1 MTFENYEDAFSKYK
15 EIFLKGRKSIFT
27 KKEILNKDNVE
38 VLIDHFVKKLD
49 DSKIEKTKDN
59 KEVIFDRVVK
69 DQLMN
74 ASDDV
79 IDLMANII
87 WLWRLP
93 PRIEKKDMETII
105 KNFLNIVGKGNL
117 LDNENNEFKTTS
129 VNGFAS
135 PGSYY
140 YSNKSFELAYIIKFL
155 KKYLENDENNKEI
168 DILKELGNSITING
182 KEKMA
187 SIYNALLHLFDPKN
201 YMPIIS
207 NAHKEAIVAT
217 FESKYC
223 KVDADNIDDTYDI
236 DEKLKKIND
245 GLKNALKNEKN
256 LKENIFYDDRVKN
269 MWSGGIDFESKNI
282 ILYGAPGTG
291 KTYQT
296 KQTIEAKKQIKENCE
311 YKIVQFH
318 PSYSYEDFMDGV
330 KPIGIENGAMKFELR
345 NGVFKQMCIDAF
357 KELEKNKEKAK
368 KYYFVADEINRAEL
382 SRVFGELLLCL
393 EEDKRLRFDKDGNLQ
408 GMLVKTANSS
418 LWNNEKHAVYV
429 DKETGEGY
437 FGVPEN
443 LYFIGTMN
451 DIDKSIDSFDM
462 ALRRRF
468 VWKRY
473 RCDYDV
479 IADHFA
485 KLINSKSNAKPDTET
500 YIQTYIELCKDI
512 NEYITSEKG
521 LGLDDSYELGH
532 SYFLK
537 PKKLT
542 KSEISRLW
550 NEHISPLLKEYLR
563 TQYSGKDIET
573 RLNDM
578 KTKLIDT
585 YGNSNK

>member
-1 MTFENYEDAFSKYK
+1 MAFENYENAFKK
-15 EIFLKGRKSIFT
+15 FNEIFFKDRKSIFT
-27 KKEILNKDNVE
+27 GKE
-38 VLIDHFVKKLD
+38 VLTEQNLDFLKKNFVQNQD
-49 DSKIEKTKDN
+49 ATKDKN
-59 KEVIFDRVVK
+59 FDIKIKEQFEK
-69 DQLMN
+69 ANNDQK
-74 ASDDV
+74 
-79 IDLMANII
+79 DLMANII

-93 PRIEKKDMETII
+93 PKKVIDREQYFKKFFENLELHVEI
-105 KNFLNIVGKGNL
+105 KENL
-117 LDNENNEFKTTS
+117 DLLTDFE
-129 VNGFAS
+129 GFANT
-135 PGSYY
+135 GTYY
-140 YSNKSFELAYIIKFL
+140 NTNKFNELVYIIGFIENWIKPKITDAEKIDFL
-155 KKYLENDENNKEI
+155 KANS
-168 DILKELGNSITING
+168 SITVGNQT
-182 KEKMA
+182 KSVSMR
-187 SIYNALLHLFDPKN
+187 NALLHLFDPEN

-207 NAHKEAIVAT
+207 NAHKEAIVAA

-223 KVDADNIDDTYDI
+223 EKDTDDL
-236 DEKLKKIND
+236 DEKLKEIGDK
-245 GLKNALKNEKN
+245 LKDALKNEKN
-256 LKENIFYDDRVKN
+256 LNKNIFYDDRVKN
-269 MWSGGIDFESKNI
+269 IWSGGIDFESKNI

-296 KQTIEAKKQIKENCE
+296 KQTIEARKLIKENHE

-330 KPIGIENGAMKFELR
+330 KPTGIENGAMKFELK

-357 KELEKNKEKAK
+357 RDLEQNKENAK
-368 KYYFVADEINRAEL
+368 RYYFVADEINRAEL

-393 EEDKRLRFDKDGNLQ
+393 EEDKRLRLGEDGKPQ

-418 LWNNEKHAVYV
+418 LWDNKKHAVCV
-429 DKETGEGY
+429 KDNEGY

-479 IADHFA
+479 IAKHFDKTSEDRLEA
-485 KLINSKSNAKPDTET
+485 
-500 YIQTYIELCKDI
+500 YIEFCKDI

-542 KSEISRLW
+542 KSEISKLW

-563 TQYSGKDIET
+563 TQYSGKDIEI

-585 YGNSNK
+585 YGNKNK

>member
-1 MTFENYEDAFSKYK
+1 MAFENYEDAFSKYK

-27 KKEILNKDNVE
+27 KKEILNNDNVE
-38 VLIDHFVKKLD
+38 LLIDHFVEKLD

-69 DQLMN
+69 DQLMG
-74 ASDDV
+74 AIDDV

-93 PRIEKKDMETII
+93 PRIEKKDMVTII

-155 KKYLENDENNKEI
+155 KKYLENDENDKEI

-182 KEKMA
+182 KEKTA
-187 SIYNALLHLFDPKN
+187 SIYNALLHLFKPEE
-201 YMPIIS
+201 YVPIIS

-217 FESKYC
+217 FESIYC
-223 KVDADNIDDTYDI
+223 KQGTDDL
-236 DEKLKKIND
+236 DEKLKDIENR
-245 GLKNALKNEKN
+245 LKDALKNEKN

-296 KQTIEAKKQIKENCE
+296 KQTIEARKLIEENHE

-318 PSYSYEDFMDGV
+318 PSYSYEDFMDGL
-330 KPIGIENGAMKFELR
+330 KPIGIENGAMKFELK

-357 KELEKNKEKAK
+357 KNLKNSQEGKEELK

-393 EEDKRLRFDKDGNLQ
+393 EEDKRLRYEGKNLQ

-418 LWNNEKHAVYV
+418 LWDNEKHAVYIDEV
-429 DKETGEGY
+429 GEGY

-473 RCDYDV
+473 GCNYDV
-479 IADHFA
+479 IAEHFDKSSED
-485 KLINSKSNAKPDTET
+485 KLET
-500 YIQTYIELCKDI
+500 YVEFCKDI
-512 NEYITSEKG
+512 NEYITSDKG

-537 PKKLT
+537 PKNLSK
-542 KSEISRLW
+542 KEISKLW
-550 NEHISPLLKEYLR
+550 EGHISPLLKEYLR

-573 RLNDM
+573 RLKEM
-578 KTKLIDT
+578 KTKLIDK
-585 YGNSNK
+585 YGNSYK

>member
-1 MTFENYEDAFSKYK
+1 MAFENYEDAFSKYK

-27 KKEILNKDNVE
+27 KKEILNKDNVKFL
-38 VLIDHFVKKLD
+38 VDYFVEKLD

-69 DQLMN
+69 DQLMG
-74 ASDDV
+74 AITDDV

-93 PRIEKKDMETII
+93 PRIEKKDMVTII

-155 KKYLENDENNKEI
+155 KKYLENDENDKEI

-182 KEKMA
+182 KEKTA
-187 SIYNALLHLFDPKN
+187 SIYNALLHLFDPEN

-217 FESKYC
+217 FESIYC
-223 KVDADNIDDTYDI
+223 KQGTDDL
-236 DEKLKKIND
+236 DEKLKDIENR
-245 GLKNALKNEKN
+245 LKDALKNEKN

-296 KQTIEAKKQIKENCE
+296 KQTIEARKLIEENHE

-330 KPIGIENGAMKFELR
+330 KPTGIENGAMKFELK

-357 KELEKNKEKAK
+357 KNLKNSQEGKEELK

-393 EEDKRLRFDKDGNLQ
+393 EEDKRLRYEGKNLQ

-418 LWNNEKHAVYV
+418 LWDNEKHAVYIDEV
-429 DKETGEGY
+429 GEGY

-473 RCDYDV
+473 GCNYDV
-479 IADHFA
+479 IAEHFDKSSED
-485 KLINSKSNAKPDTET
+485 KLET
-500 YIQTYIELCKDI
+500 YVEFCKDI
-512 NEYITSEKG
+512 NEYITSDKG

-537 PKKLT
+537 PKNLSK
-542 KSEISRLW
+542 KEISKLW
-550 NEHISPLLKEYLR
+550 EGHISPLLKEYLR

-578 KTKLIDT
+578 KTKLIDK

>member
-1 MTFENYEDAFSKYK
+1 MAFENYEDAFSKYK

-38 VLIDHFVKKLD
+38 FLIDHFVEKLD

-69 DQLMN
+69 D
-74 ASDDV
+74 
-79 IDLMANII
+79 LMANII

-93 PRIEKKDMETII
+93 PRIEKKDMVTII

-155 KKYLENDENNKEI
+155 KKYLENDENDKEI

-182 KEKMA
+182 KEKTA
-187 SIYNALLHLFDPKN
+187 SIYNALLHLFKPEE
-201 YMPIIS
+201 YVPIIS

-217 FESKYC
+217 FESIYC
-223 KVDADNIDDTYDI
+223 KQGTDDL
-236 DEKLKKIND
+236 DEKLKDIENR
-245 GLKNALKNEKN
+245 LKDALKNEKN

-296 KQTIEAKKQIKENCE
+296 KQTIEARKLIEENHE

-330 KPIGIENGAMKFELR
+330 KPTGIENGAMKFELK

-357 KELEKNKEKAK
+357 KNLKNSQEGKEELK

-393 EEDKRLRFDKDGNLQ
+393 EEDKRLRLGEDGKPQ

-418 LWNNEKHAVYV
+418 LWDNEKHAVCV
-429 DKETGEGY
+429 KDNEGY

-473 RCDYDV
+473 SCNYDV
-479 IADHFA
+479 IAEYFDKSSED
-485 KLINSKSNAKPDTET
+485 KLET
-500 YIQTYIELCKDI
+500 YVEFCKDI
-512 NEYITSEKG
+512 NEYITSDKG

-537 PKKLT
+537 PKNLSK
-542 KSEISRLW
+542 KEISKLW
-550 NEHISPLLKEYLR
+550 EGHISPLLKEYLR

-573 RLNDM
+573 RLKEM
-578 KTKLIDT
+578 KTKLIDK

>member
-1 MTFENYEDAFSKYK
+1 MAFENYEDAFKK
-15 EIFLKGRKSIFT
+15 FNEIFFKDRKSIFT
-27 KKEILNKDNVE
+27 DKEIFNKNNVAF
-38 VLIDHFVKKLD
+38 LIRNFVEKGDASDKD
-49 DSKIEKTKDN
+49 FDEKIKEQLKD
-59 KEVIFDRVVK
+59 
-69 DQLMN
+69 
-74 ASDDV
+74 ASDDK

-93 PRIEKKDMETII
+93 PKTADRKSSVAFFL
-105 KNFLNIVGKGNL
+105 KNFNKEELMNGDPNSFLGN
-117 LDNENNEFKTTS
+117 F
-129 VNGFAS
+129 VGFATA
-135 PGSYY
+135 GTYY
-140 YSNKSFELAYIIKFL
+140 NINKAFELAYIIRFL
-155 KKYLENDENNKEI
+155 EKYLEIGGTEKEI
-168 DILKELGNSITING
+168 DILKKELGNSIKINE
-182 KEKMA
+182 KEKTA
-187 SIYNALLHLFDPKN
+187 SMYNALLHLFKPED

-223 KVDADNIDDTYDI
+223 KTDTGDDADDI
-236 DEKLKKIND
+236 DKKLKKIKDRLEND
-245 GLKNALKNEKN
+245 LKGKIE
-256 LKENIFYDDRVKN
+256 LKEKNIFYDDSVRN

-296 KQTIEAKKQIKENCE
+296 KQTIEARKLIEENHE

-330 KPIGIENGAMKFELR
+330 KPVGIENGAMKFELK

-357 KELEKNKEKAK
+357 KDLEKNKEKAK

-393 EEDKRLRFDKDGNLQ
+393 EEDKRLRLGEDGKPQ

-418 LWNNEKHAVYV
+418 LWDNEKHAVYV

-468 VWKRY
+468 VWKKY
-473 RCDYDV
+473 SCNYDV
-479 IADHFA
+479 IVDRYSDED
-485 KLINSKSNAKPDTET
+485 NVET
-500 YIQTYIELCKDI
+500 YIKLCKDI

-542 KSEISRLW
+542 KSEINKLW

-578 KTKLIDT
+578 KTKLIDK

>member
-1 MTFENYEDAFSKYK
+1 MAFENYEDAFSKYK

-38 VLIDHFVKKLD
+38 FLIDHFVEKLD

-69 DQLMN
+69 DQLMG

-93 PRIEKKDMETII
+93 PRIEKKDMVTII

-155 KKYLENDENNKEI
+155 KKYLKNDENDKEI

-182 KEKMA
+182 KEKTA
-187 SIYNALLHLFDPKN
+187 SIYNALLHLFKPEE
-201 YMPIIS
+201 YVPIIS

-217 FESKYC
+217 FESIYC
-223 KVDADNIDDTYDI
+223 KHGTDDL
-236 DEKLKKIND
+236 DEKLKDIENR
-245 GLKNALKNEKN
+245 LKDTLKNEKN

-296 KQTIEAKKQIKENCE
+296 KQTIEARKLIEENHE

-330 KPIGIENGAMKFELR
+330 KPTGVENGAMKFELR

-357 KELEKNKEKAK
+357 KDLEKNKEKAK

-393 EEDKRLRFDKDGNLQ
+393 EEDKRLRYEGKNLQ

-418 LWNNEKHAVYV
+418 LWDNEKHAVYIDEV
-429 DKETGEGY
+429 GEGY

-473 RCDYDV
+473 SCNYDV
-479 IADHFA
+479 IAEHFDKSSED
-485 KLINSKSNAKPDTET
+485 KLET
-500 YIQTYIELCKDI
+500 YVEFCKDI
-512 NEYITSEKG
+512 NEYITSDKG

-537 PKKLT
+537 PKNLSK
-542 KSEISRLW
+542 KEISKLW
-550 NEHISPLLKEYLR
+550 EGHISPLLKEYLR

-573 RLNDM
+573 RLKEM
-578 KTKLIDT
+578 KTKLIDK
-585 YGNSNK
+585 YGNSYK

>member
-1 MTFENYEDAFSKYK
+1 MAFENYENAFKK
-15 EIFLKGRKSIFT
+15 FNEIFFKDRKSIFT
-27 KKEILNKDNVE
+27 GKE
-38 VLIDHFVKKLD
+38 VLTEQNLDFLKKNFVQNPD
-49 DSKIEKTKDN
+49 ATKDKN
-59 KEVIFDRVVK
+59 FDIKIKEQFEK
-69 DQLMN
+69 ANNDQK
-74 ASDDV
+74 
-79 IDLMANII
+79 DLMANII

-93 PRIEKKDMETII
+93 PKKVIDREQYFKKFFENLELHVEI
-105 KNFLNIVGKGNL
+105 KENL
-117 LDNENNEFKTTS
+117 DLLTDFE
-129 VNGFAS
+129 GFANT
-135 PGSYY
+135 GTYY
-140 YSNKSFELAYIIKFL
+140 NTNKFNELVYIIGFIENWIKPKITDTEKIDFL
-155 KKYLENDENNKEI
+155 KANS
-168 DILKELGNSITING
+168 SITVGNQT
-182 KEKMA
+182 KSVSMR
-187 SIYNALLHLFDPKN
+187 NALLHLFDPEN

-207 NAHKEAIVAT
+207 NAHKEAIVAA

-223 KVDADNIDDTYDI
+223 EKDTDDL
-236 DEKLKKIND
+236 DEKLKEIGDK
-245 GLKNALKNEKN
+245 LKDALKNEKN
-256 LKENIFYDDRVKN
+256 LNKNIFYDDRVKN
-269 MWSGGIDFESKNI
+269 IWSGGIDFESKNI

-296 KQTIEAKKQIKENCE
+296 KQTIEARKLIEENHE

-318 PSYSYEDFMDGV
+318 PSYSYEDFIDGI
-330 KPIGIENGAMKFELR
+330 KPTGIENGAMKFELR

-357 KELEKNKEKAK
+357 KGLEKNKEKAK

-393 EEDKRLRFDKDGNLQ
+393 EEDKRLRFDKDDKLQ

-418 LWNNEKHAVYV
+418 LWDNEKHAVYV
-429 DKETGEGY
+429 DEAGEGY

-479 IADHFA
+479 IAEHYSGED
-485 KLINSKSNAKPDTET
+485 KVET
-500 YIQTYIELCKDI
+500 YIKLCKDI
-512 NEYITSEKG
+512 NDNITSDEG

-542 KSEISRLW
+542 KSEINKLW

-563 TQYSGKDIET
+563 THYNGKEIQAHIEKIKK
-573 RLNDM
+573 D
-578 KTKLIDT
+578 LIDK
-585 YGNSNK
+585 YDNKNK

>member
-1 MTFENYEDAFSKYK
+1 MAFENYEDAFSKYK

-38 VLIDHFVKKLD
+38 LLIDHFVEKLD

-69 DQLMN
+69 DQLMG
-74 ASDDV
+74 AITDDV

-93 PRIEKKDMETII
+93 PRIEKKDMVTII

-155 KKYLENDENNKEI
+155 KKYLENDENDKEI

-182 KEKMA
+182 KEKTA
-187 SIYNALLHLFDPKN
+187 SIYNALLHLFKPEE
-201 YMPIIS
+201 YVPIIS

-217 FESKYC
+217 FESIYC
-223 KVDADNIDDTYDI
+223 KQGTDDL
-236 DEKLKKIND
+236 DEKLKEIEN
-245 GLKNALKNEKN
+245 GLKDALKNEKN
-256 LKENIFYDDRVKN
+256 LNENIFYDDRVKN

-296 KQTIEAKKQIKENCE
+296 KQTIEARKLIEENHE

-330 KPIGIENGAMKFELR
+330 KPTGIENGAMKFELK

-357 KELEKNKEKAK
+357 KNLKNSQEGKEELK

-393 EEDKRLRFDKDGNLQ
+393 EEDKRLRYEGKNLQ

-418 LWNNEKHAVYV
+418 LWDNEKHAVYIDEV
-429 DKETGEGY
+429 GEGY

-473 RCDYDV
+473 GCNYDV
-479 IADHFA
+479 IAEHFDKSSED
-485 KLINSKSNAKPDTET
+485 KLET
-500 YIQTYIELCKDI
+500 YVEFCKDI
-512 NEYITSEKG
+512 NEYITSDKG

-537 PKKLT
+537 PKNLSK
-542 KSEISRLW
+542 KEISKLW
-550 NEHISPLLKEYLR
+550 EGHISPLLKEYLR

-578 KTKLIDT
+578 KTKLIDK

>member
-1 MTFENYEDAFSKYK
+1 MAFENYKDAFLEYK
-15 EIFLKGRKSIFT
+15 KMFLEGRKSIFT
-27 KKEILNKDNVE
+27 GKEILTEPNLDFLKKNFVQNPDETENKNFD
-38 VLIDHFVKKLD
+38 VKIKEQFEKAND
-49 DSKIEKTKDN
+49 DQK
-59 KEVIFDRVVK
+59 
-69 DQLMN
+69 
-74 ASDDV
+74 
-79 IDLMANII
+79 DLMANII

-93 PRIEKKDMETII
+93 PKKVIGRNQYFEKFFENLESDI
-105 KNFLNIVGKGNL
+105 KIKENL
-117 LDNENNEFKTTS
+117 DLLTDFE
-129 VNGFAS
+129 GFANT
-135 PGSYY
+135 GTYY
-140 YSNKSFELAYIIKFL
+140 NTNKFNELVYIIRFLENWIDPKATEANKMDFL
-155 KKYLENDENNKEI
+155 KANS
-168 DILKELGNSITING
+168 SITVSNQT
-182 KEKMA
+182 KSVSMR
-187 SIYNALLHLFDPKN
+187 NALLYLFKPEE
-201 YMPIIS
+201 YVPIIS
-207 NAHKEAIVAT
+207 NAHKEAIVAA

-223 KVDADNIDDTYDI
+223 EIVTDDI
-236 DEKLKKIND
+236 DTKLID
-245 GLKNALKNEKN
+245 IEKN
-256 LKENIFYDDRVKN
+256 LKKDLENNGKLNKNTSNIFYDDIVKN
-269 MWSGGIDFESKNI
+269 MWSGGIDFGSKNI

-296 KQTIEAKKQIKENCE
+296 KQTIEARKLIEENHE

-357 KELEKNKEKAK
+357 KNLQDSKDDKEKLK

-393 EEDKRLRFDKDGNLQ
+393 EEDKRLRYDGKKLQ

-418 LWNNEKHAVYV
+418 LWDNEKYAVYI
-429 DKETGEGY
+429 DEAGESY

-479 IADHFA
+479 IADHYSRED
-485 KLINSKSNAKPDTET
+485 KVET
-500 YIQTYIELCKDI
+500 YIKFCEDI
-512 NEYITSEKG
+512 NKYITSDKG

-542 KSEISRLW
+542 KSEINKLW

-578 KTKLIDT
+578 KTKLIDK
-585 YGNSNK
+585 YGNSSK

>member
-1 MTFENYEDAFSKYK
+1 MAFENYKEAFLEYKKMFLED
-15 EIFLKGRKSIFT
+15 GKSIFT

-93 PRIEKKDMETII
+93 PRIEKKDMVTII

-117 LDNENNEFKTTS
+117 LDNENNEFKTTP

-155 KKYLENDENNKEI
+155 KKYLENDENDKEI

-182 KEKMA
+182 KEKTA
-187 SIYNALLHLFDPKN
+187 SIYNALLHLFKPEE
-201 YMPIIS
+201 YVPIIS
-207 NAHKEAIVAT
+207 NAHKEGIVAT
-217 FESKYC
+217 FESIYC
-223 KVDADNIDDTYDI
+223 KQGTDDL
-236 DEKLKKIND
+236 DEKLKDIENR
-245 GLKNALKNEKN
+245 LKDALKNEKN

-296 KQTIEAKKQIKENCE
+296 KQTIEARKLIEENHE

-318 PSYSYEDFMDGV
+318 PSYSYEDFMDGL
-330 KPIGIENGAMKFELR
+330 KPIGIENGAMKFELK

-357 KELEKNKEKAK
+357 KNLKNSQEGKEELK

-393 EEDKRLRFDKDGNLQ
+393 EEDKRLRYEGKNLQ

-418 LWNNEKHAVYV
+418 LWDNEKHAVYIDEV
-429 DKETGEGY
+429 GEGY

-473 RCDYDV
+473 GCNYDV
-479 IADHFA
+479 IAEHFDKSSED
-485 KLINSKSNAKPDTET
+485 KLET
-500 YIQTYIELCKDI
+500 YVEFCKDI
-512 NEYITSEKG
+512 NEYITSDKG

-537 PKKLT
+537 PKNLSK
-542 KSEISRLW
+542 KEISKLW
-550 NEHISPLLKEYLR
+550 EGHISPLLKEYLR

-573 RLNDM
+573 RLKEM
-578 KTKLIDT
+578 KTKLIDK
-585 YGNSNK
+585 YGNSYK

>member
-1 MTFENYEDAFSKYK
+1 MATYK
-15 EIFLKGRKSIFT
+15 EAFKEFNRIFFIGKKSIFT
-27 KKEILNKDNVE
+27 GKEIFNKNNVE
-38 VLIDHFVKKLD
+38 FLIEKFVKKLD
-49 DSKIEKTKDN
+49 DSKIEKTKDD

-69 DQLMN
+69 DQLSSD
-74 ASDDV
+74 SDDV

-93 PRIEKKDMETII
+93 PINKDKETIV
-105 KNFLNIVGKGNL
+105 KNFLKIVEKGNL
-117 LDNENNEFKTTS
+117 IDSGSGEFKT
-129 VNGFAS
+129 NQILKDFEGFAS
-135 PGSYY
+135 TGSYY
-140 YSNKSFELAYIIKFL
+140 NSNKSFELAYIIKFL
-155 KKYLENDENNKEI
+155 KKYLENDENDKEI

-182 KEKMA
+182 KEKTA
-187 SIYNALLHLFDPKN
+187 SIYNALLYIFKPEK
-201 YMPIIS
+201 YVPIIS
-207 NAHKEAIVAT
+207 NTHKEDIINA
-217 FESKYC
+217 FGSKYC
-223 KVDADNIDDTYDI
+223 KIDTDDIDDTYDI
-236 DEKLKKIND
+236 DEKLKDIED
-245 GLKNALKNEKN
+245 GLKDALKNEKN

-296 KQTIEAKKQIKENCE
+296 KQTIEARKLIEENHE

-330 KPIGIENGAMKFELR
+330 KPTGIENGAMKFELK

-357 KELEKNKEKAK
+357 KNLKNSQEGKEELK

-393 EEDKRLRFDKDGNLQ
+393 EEDKRLRYEGKNLQ

-418 LWNNEKHAVYV
+418 LWDNEKHAVYI
-429 DKETGEGY
+429 DEKTKEGY

-473 RCDYDV
+473 SCNYDV
-479 IADHFA
+479 IAEHFDKSSED
-485 KLINSKSNAKPDTET
+485 KLET
-500 YIQTYIELCKDI
+500 YVEFCKDI
-512 NEYITSEKG
+512 NEYITSDKG

-537 PKKLT
+537 PKNLSK
-542 KSEISRLW
+542 KEISKLW
-550 NEHISPLLKEYLR
+550 EGHISPLLKEYLR

-573 RLNDM
+573 RLKEM
-578 KTKLIDT
+578 KTKLIDK
-585 YGNSNK
+585 YGNSYK

>member
-1 MTFENYEDAFSKYK
+1 MAFENYENAFKK
-15 EIFLKGRKSIFT
+15 FNEIFFKDRKSIFT
-27 KKEILNKDNVE
+27 GKE
-38 VLIDHFVKKLD
+38 VLTEQNLDFLKKNFVQNPD
-49 DSKIEKTKDN
+49 ATKDKN
-59 KEVIFDRVVK
+59 FDIKIKEQFEK
-69 DQLMN
+69 ANNDQK
-74 ASDDV
+74 
-79 IDLMANII
+79 DLMANII

-93 PRIEKKDMETII
+93 PKKVIDREQYFKKFFENLELHVEI
-105 KNFLNIVGKGNL
+105 KENL
-117 LDNENNEFKTTS
+117 DLLTDFE
-129 VNGFAS
+129 GFANT
-135 PGSYY
+135 GTYY
-140 YSNKSFELAYIIKFL
+140 NTNKFNELVYIIGFIENWIKPKITDAEKIDFL
-155 KKYLENDENNKEI
+155 KANS
-168 DILKELGNSITING
+168 SITVGNQT
-182 KEKMA
+182 KSVSMR
-187 SIYNALLHLFDPKN
+187 NALLHLFDPEN

-207 NAHKEAIVAT
+207 NTHKEAIVAA

-223 KVDADNIDDTYDI
+223 EKDTDDL
-236 DEKLKKIND
+236 DEKLKEIGDK
-245 GLKNALKNEKN
+245 LKDALKNEKN
-256 LKENIFYDDRVKN
+256 LNENIFYDDRVKN
-269 MWSGGIDFESKNI
+269 IWSGGIDFESKNI

-296 KQTIEAKKQIKENCE
+296 KQTIEARKLIEKNHE
-311 YKIVQFH
+311 YKIIQFH

-330 KPIGIENGAMKFELR
+330 KPTGIENGVMKFELK

-357 KELEKNKEKAK
+357 KDLEKNKEKAK
-368 KYYFVADEINRAEL
+368 RYYFVADEINRAEL

-393 EEDKRLRFDKDGNLQ
+393 EEDKRLSFDKKGNLQ

-418 LWNNEKHAVYV
+418 LWDNEKHAVYV
-429 DKETGEGY
+429 DEAGEGY

-473 RCDYDV
+473 SCNYDV
-479 IADHFA
+479 IVDSYSDED
-485 KLINSKSNAKPDTET
+485 NVET
-500 YIQTYIELCKDI
+500 YIKLCKDI

-542 KSEISRLW
+542 KSEISKLW
-550 NEHISPLLKEYLR
+550 EGHISPLLKEYLR

-573 RLNDM
+573 RLEEM
-578 KTKLIDT
+578 KTKLIDK

>member
-1 MTFENYEDAFSKYK
+1 MAFENYEDAFSKYK

-38 VLIDHFVKKLD
+38 LLIDHFVEKLD

-69 DQLMN
+69 DQLMG
-74 ASDDV
+74 AITDDV

-93 PRIEKKDMETII
+93 PRIEKKDMVTII

-155 KKYLENDENNKEI
+155 KKYLENDENDKEI

-182 KEKMA
+182 KEKTA
-187 SIYNALLHLFDPKN
+187 SIYNALLHLFKPEE
-201 YMPIIS
+201 YVPIIS

-217 FESKYC
+217 FESIYC
-223 KVDADNIDDTYDI
+223 KQGTDDL
-236 DEKLKKIND
+236 DEKLKDIENR
-245 GLKNALKNEKN
+245 LKDALKNEKN

-296 KQTIEAKKQIKENCE
+296 KQTIEARKLIEENHE

-330 KPIGIENGAMKFELR
+330 KPTGIENGAMKFELK

-357 KELEKNKEKAK
+357 KNLKNSQEGKEELK

-393 EEDKRLRFDKDGNLQ
+393 EEDKRLRYEGKNLQ

-418 LWNNEKHAVYV
+418 LWDNEKHAVYIDEV
-429 DKETGEGY
+429 GEGY

-473 RCDYDV
+473 GCNYDV
-479 IADHFA
+479 IAEHFDKSSED
-485 KLINSKSNAKPDTET
+485 KLET
-500 YIQTYIELCKDI
+500 YVEFCKDI
-512 NEYITSEKG
+512 NEYITSDKRIRAG
-521 LGLDDSYELGH
+521 
-532 SYFLK
+532 
-537 PKKLT
+537 
-542 KSEISRLW
+542 
-550 NEHISPLLKEYLR
+550 
-563 TQYSGKDIET
+563 
-573 RLNDM
+573 
-578 KTKLIDT
+578 
-585 YGNSNK
+585 

>member
-1 MTFENYEDAFSKYK
+1 MAFENYKEAFLEYKKMFLED
-15 EIFLKGRKSIFT
+15 GKSIFT

-93 PRIEKKDMETII
+93 PRIEKKDMVTII

-117 LDNENNEFKTTS
+117 LDNENNEFKTTP

-155 KKYLENDENNKEI
+155 KKYLENDENDKEI

-182 KEKMA
+182 KEKTA

-245 GLKNALKNEKN
+245 ELKNALKNEKN

-296 KQTIEAKKQIKENCE
+296 KQTIEARKLIEENHE

-357 KELEKNKEKAK
+357 KNLKNSQEGKEKLK

-473 RCDYDV
+473 SCNYDV
-479 IADHFA
+479 IAEHFDKSSED
-485 KLINSKSNAKPDTET
+485 KLET
-500 YIQTYIELCKDI
+500 YVEFCKDI
-512 NEYITSEKG
+512 NEYITSDKG

-537 PKKLT
+537 PKNLSK
-542 KSEISRLW
+542 KEISKLW
-550 NEHISPLLKEYLR
+550 EGHISPLLKEYLR

-573 RLNDM
+573 RLKEM
-578 KTKLIDT
+578 KTKLIDK
-585 YGNSNK
+585 YGNSYK

>member
-1 MTFENYEDAFSKYK
+1 MAFENYEDAFSKYK

-38 VLIDHFVKKLD
+38 LLIDHFVEKLD

-69 DQLMN
+69 DQLMG
-74 ASDDV
+74 AIDDV

-93 PRIEKKDMETII
+93 PRIEKKDMVTII

-155 KKYLENDENNKEI
+155 KKYLENDENDKEI

-182 KEKMA
+182 KEKTA
-187 SIYNALLHLFDPKN
+187 SIYNALLHLFKPEE
-201 YMPIIS
+201 YVPIIS

-217 FESKYC
+217 FESIYC
-223 KVDADNIDDTYDI
+223 KQGTDDL
-236 DEKLKKIND
+236 DEKLKDIENR
-245 GLKNALKNEKN
+245 LKDALKNEKN

-296 KQTIEAKKQIKENCE
+296 KQTIEARKLIEENHE

-318 PSYSYEDFMDGV
+318 PSYSYEDFMDGL
-330 KPIGIENGAMKFELR
+330 KPIGIENGAMKFELK

-357 KELEKNKEKAK
+357 KNLKNSQEGKEELK

-393 EEDKRLRFDKDGNLQ
+393 EEDKRLRYEGKNLQ

-418 LWNNEKHAVYV
+418 LWDNEKHAVYIDEV
-429 DKETGEGY
+429 GEGY

-473 RCDYDV
+473 GCNYDV
-479 IADHFA
+479 IAEHFDKSSED
-485 KLINSKSNAKPDTET
+485 KLET
-500 YIQTYIELCKDI
+500 YVEFCKDI
-512 NEYITSEKG
+512 NEYITSDKG

-537 PKKLT
+537 PKNLSK
-542 KSEISRLW
+542 KEISKLW
-550 NEHISPLLKEYLR
+550 EGHISPLLKEYLR

-573 RLNDM
+573 RLSDM
-578 KTKLIDT
+578 KTKLIDK

>member
-1 MTFENYEDAFSKYK
+1 MAFENYEDAFSKYK

-38 VLIDHFVKKLD
+38 LLIDHFVEKLD

-69 DQLMN
+69 DQLMG
-74 ASDDV
+74 AIDDV

-93 PRIEKKDMETII
+93 PRIEKKDMVTII

-155 KKYLENDENNKEI
+155 KKYLENDENDKEI

-182 KEKMA
+182 KEKTA
-187 SIYNALLHLFDPKN
+187 SIYNALLHLFKPEE
-201 YMPIIS
+201 YVPIIS

-217 FESKYC
+217 FESIYC
-223 KVDADNIDDTYDI
+223 KQGTDDL
-236 DEKLKKIND
+236 DEKLKDIENR
-245 GLKNALKNEKN
+245 LKDALKNEKN

-296 KQTIEAKKQIKENCE
+296 KQTIEARKLIEENHE

-330 KPIGIENGAMKFELR
+330 KPTGIENGAMKFELK

-357 KELEKNKEKAK
+357 KNLKNSQEGKEELK

-393 EEDKRLRFDKDGNLQ
+393 EEDKRLRYEGKNLQ

-418 LWNNEKHAVYV
+418 LWDNEKHAVYIDEV
-429 DKETGEGY
+429 GEGY

-473 RCDYDV
+473 GCNYDV
-479 IADHFA
+479 IAEHFDKSSED
-485 KLINSKSNAKPDTET
+485 KLET
-500 YIQTYIELCKDI
+500 YVEFCKDI
-512 NEYITSEKG
+512 NEYITSDKG

-537 PKKLT
+537 PKNLSK
-542 KSEISRLW
+542 KEISKLW
-550 NEHISPLLKEYLR
+550 EGHISPLLKEYLR

-578 KTKLIDT
+578 KTKLIDK

>member
-1 MTFENYEDAFSKYK
+1 MATYK
-15 EIFLKGRKSIFT
+15 EVFDKFNDTFLKNKKSIFT
-27 KKEILNKDNVE
+27 DREILNKDNVE
-38 VLIDHFVKKLD
+38 FLIKNFVEKG
-49 DSKIEKTKDN
+49 DSSDKDFDEKI
-59 KEVIFDRVVK
+59 KE
-69 DQLMN
+69 QLKG

-93 PRIEKKDMETII
+93 PKTADRKGSVVFFL
-105 KNFLNIVGKGNL
+105 KNFNKEELLHGNPNL
-117 LDNENNEFKTTS
+117 FLGNFD
-129 VNGFAS
+129 GFATA
-135 PGSYY
+135 GTYY
-140 YSNKSFELAYIIKFL
+140 NINKAFELAYIIIFL
-155 KKYLENDENNKEI
+155 KKYLEVNVDNSDTKTIIE
-168 DILKELGNSITING
+168 ILKYLGNNIEMT
-182 KEKMA
+182 KTKKTA
-187 SIYNALLHLFDPKN
+187 SMYNALLHLFDPEN

-207 NAHKEAIVAT
+207 NAHKEAIVAA

-223 KVDADNIDDTYDI
+223 ETDTDDI

-245 GLKNALKNEKN
+245 ELKNALKNEKN

-296 KQTIEAKKQIKENCE
+296 KQTIEARKLIEENHE

-330 KPIGIENGAMKFELR
+330 KPTGIENGAMKFELK

-357 KELEKNKEKAK
+357 KDLEKNKEKAK

-393 EEDKRLRFDKDGNLQ
+393 EEDKRLRFDNDDKLQ

-418 LWNNEKHAVYV
+418 LWDNEKHAVYV

-479 IADHFA
+479 IAEHYSGED
-485 KLINSKSNAKPDTET
+485 KVET
-500 YIQTYIELCKDI
+500 YIKLCKDI
-512 NEYITSEKG
+512 NDNITSDEG

-542 KSEISRLW
+542 KSEINKLW

-563 TQYSGKDIET
+563 TQYNGKEIQVHIEKIKK
-573 RLNDM
+573 D
-578 KTKLIDT
+578 LIDK
-585 YGNSNK
+585 YDNKNK

>member
-1 MTFENYEDAFSKYK
+1 MAFENYEDAFKK
-15 EIFLKGRKSIFT
+15 FNEIFFKDRKSIFT
-27 KKEILNKDNVE
+27 DKEIFNKTNVE
-38 VLIDHFVKKLD
+38 FLIKNFVEKGDASDKD
-49 DSKIEKTKDN
+49 FDEKI
-59 KEVIFDRVVK
+59 KE
-69 DQLMN
+69 QLKG

-93 PRIEKKDMETII
+93 PKTADRKSSVAFFL
-105 KNFLNIVGKGNL
+105 KNFNKEELMHGDPNSFLGN
-117 LDNENNEFKTTS
+117 F
-129 VNGFAS
+129 VGFATA
-135 PGSYY
+135 GTYY
-140 YSNKSFELAYIIKFL
+140 NINKAFELAYIIRFL
-155 KKYLENDENNKEI
+155 EKYLEIDRTEKEI
-168 DILKELGNSITING
+168 DILKKELGNSITING
-182 KEKMA
+182 KEKTA
-187 SIYNALLHLFDPKN
+187 SIYNALLHLFDPEN

-207 NAHKEAIVAT
+207 NAHKEAIVAA

-223 KVDADNIDDTYDI
+223 KKDTDDF
-236 DEKLKKIND
+236 DEKLKEIGDK
-245 GLKNALKNEKN
+245 LKDTLKNEEKLN
-256 LKENIFYDDRVKN
+256 ENIFYDDRVKN
-269 MWSGGIDFESKNI
+269 IWSGGIDFESKNI

-296 KQTIEAKKQIKENCE
+296 KQTIEARKLIEENHE

-330 KPIGIENGAMKFELR
+330 KPTGIENGVMKFELK

-357 KELEKNKEKAK
+357 KNLQDSKDGKEKLK

-393 EEDKRLRFDKDGNLQ
+393 EEDKRLKFDENKKLQ

-418 LWNNEKHAVYV
+418 LWDNEKHAVYI
-429 DKETGEGY
+429 DEKTKEGY

-468 VWKRY
+468 IWKRY
-473 RCDYDV
+473 SCNYDV
-479 IADHFA
+479 IVDSYSDED
-485 KLINSKSNAKPDTET
+485 NVET
-500 YIQTYIELCKDI
+500 YIKLCKDI

-542 KSEISRLW
+542 KSEISKLW

-563 TQYSGKDIET
+563 TQYSGKDIEI
-573 RLNDM
+573 RLNGM

-585 YGNSNK
+585 YGNKNK

>member
-1 MTFENYEDAFSKYK
+1 MAFENYEDAFSKYK

-38 VLIDHFVKKLD
+38 LLIDHFVEKLD

-69 DQLMN
+69 DQLMG
-74 ASDDV
+74 AIDDV

-93 PRIEKKDMETII
+93 PRIEKKDMVTII

-155 KKYLENDENNKEI
+155 KKYLENDENDKEI

-182 KEKMA
+182 KEKTA
-187 SIYNALLHLFDPKN
+187 SIYNALLHLFKPEE
-201 YMPIIS
+201 YVPIIS

-217 FESKYC
+217 FESIYC
-223 KVDADNIDDTYDI
+223 KQGTDDL
-236 DEKLKKIND
+236 DEKLKDIENR
-245 GLKNALKNEKN
+245 LKDALKNEKN

-296 KQTIEAKKQIKENCE
+296 KQTIEARKLIEENHE

-318 PSYSYEDFMDGV
+318 PSYSYEDFMDGL
-330 KPIGIENGAMKFELR
+330 KPIGIENGAMKFELK

-357 KELEKNKEKAK
+357 KNLKNSQEGKEELK

-393 EEDKRLRFDKDGNLQ
+393 EEDKRLRYEGKNLQ

-418 LWNNEKHAVYV
+418 LWDNEKHAVYIDEV
-429 DKETGEGY
+429 GEGY

-473 RCDYDV
+473 GCNYDV
-479 IADHFA
+479 IAEHFDKSSED
-485 KLINSKSNAKPDTET
+485 KLET
-500 YIQTYIELCKDI
+500 YVEFCKDI
-512 NEYITSEKG
+512 NEYITSDKG

-537 PKKLT
+537 PKNLSK
-542 KSEISRLW
+542 KEISKLW
-550 NEHISPLLKEYLR
+550 EGHISPLLKEYLR

-573 RLNDM
+573 RLKEM
-578 KTKLIDT
+578 KTKLIDK
-585 YGNSNK
+585 YGNSYK

>member
-1 MTFENYEDAFSKYK
+1 MAFENYEDAFSKYK

-38 VLIDHFVKKLD
+38 FLIDHFVEKLD

-69 DQLMN
+69 DQLMG
-74 ASDDV
+74 AIDDV

-93 PRIEKKDMETII
+93 PRIEKKDMVTII

-117 LDNENNEFKTTS
+117 LDNENNEFKNTS
-129 VNGFAS
+129 VDGFAS

-155 KKYLENDENNKEI
+155 KKYLEKDENDKEI

-182 KEKMA
+182 KEKTA
-187 SIYNALLHLFDPKN
+187 SIYNALLYLFKPEE
-201 YMPIIS
+201 YVPIIS
-207 NAHKEAIVAT
+207 NTHKEDIINA

-223 KVDADNIDDTYDI
+223 EIVTDDI
-236 DEKLKKIND
+236 DKKLKEIEC
-245 GLKNALKNEKN
+245 GLKNALKNEEK

-291 KTYQT
+291 KTFQT
-296 KQTIEAKKQIKENCE
+296 KQTIEARKIIEENHE

-345 NGVFKQMCIDAF
+345 NGVFKQMCIYAF
-357 KELEKNKEKAK
+357 KNLKNSQEGKEELK

-393 EEDKRLRFDKDGNLQ
+393 EEDKRLRYEGKNLQ

-418 LWNNEKHAVYV
+418 LWDNEKHAVYIDEV
-429 DKETGEGY
+429 GEGY

-473 RCDYDV
+473 SCNYDV
-479 IADHFA
+479 IAEHFDKSSED
-485 KLINSKSNAKPDTET
+485 KLET
-500 YIQTYIELCKDI
+500 YVEFCKDI
-512 NEYITSEKG
+512 NEYITSDKG

-537 PKKLT
+537 PKNLSK
-542 KSEISRLW
+542 KEISKLW
-550 NEHISPLLKEYLR
+550 EGHISPLLKEYLR

-573 RLNDM
+573 RLKEM
-578 KTKLIDT
+578 KTKLIDK
-585 YGNSNK
+585 YGNSYK

>member
-1 MTFENYEDAFSKYK
+1 MAFENYEDAFSKYK

-38 VLIDHFVKKLD
+38 FLIDHFVEKLD

-69 DQLMN
+69 DQLMG
-74 ASDDV
+74 AIDDV
-79 IDLMANII
+79 IDLTANII

-93 PRIEKKDMETII
+93 PRIEKKDMVTII

-117 LDNENNEFKTTS
+117 LDNENNEFKNTS
-129 VNGFAS
+129 VDGFAS

-155 KKYLENDENNKEI
+155 KKYLEKDENDKEI

-182 KEKMA
+182 KEKTA
-187 SIYNALLHLFDPKN
+187 SIYNALLYLFKPEE
-201 YMPIIS
+201 YVPIIS
-207 NAHKEAIVAT
+207 NTHKEDIINA

-223 KVDADNIDDTYDI
+223 EIVTDDI
-236 DEKLKKIND
+236 DKKLKEIEC
-245 GLKNALKNEKN
+245 GLKNALKNEEK

-282 ILYGAPGTG
+282 ILYGALGTG
-291 KTYQT
+291 KTFQT
-296 KQTIEAKKQIKENCE
+296 KQTIEARKIIEENHE

-357 KELEKNKEKAK
+357 KNLKNSQEGKEELK

-393 EEDKRLRFDKDGNLQ
+393 EEDKRLRYEGKNLQ

-418 LWNNEKHAVYV
+418 LWDNEKHAVYI
-429 DKETGEGY
+429 DEKTKEGY

-473 RCDYDV
+473 SCNYDV
-479 IADHFA
+479 IAEHFDKSSED
-485 KLINSKSNAKPDTET
+485 KLET
-500 YIQTYIELCKDI
+500 YVEFCKDI
-512 NEYITSEKG
+512 NEYITSDKG

-537 PKKLT
+537 PKNLSK
-542 KSEISRLW
+542 KEISKLW
-550 NEHISPLLKEYLR
+550 EGHISPLLKEYLR

-573 RLNDM
+573 RLKEM
-578 KTKLIDT
+578 KTKLIDK
-585 YGNSNK
+585 YGNSYK

>member
-1 MTFENYEDAFSKYK
+1 MAFENYKEAFLEYKKMFLED
-15 EIFLKGRKSIFT
+15 GKSIFT
-27 KKEILNKDNVE
+27 KKEILNKENVE
-38 VLIDHFVKKLD
+38 FLIDHFVEKLD
-49 DSKIEKTKDN
+49 ESKIEKTKDN
-59 KEVIFDRVVK
+59 KEVIVDRVVK
-69 DQLMN
+69 DQLMG

-93 PRIEKKDMETII
+93 PRIEKKDMVTII

-155 KKYLENDENNKEI
+155 KKYLENDENDKEI

-182 KEKMA
+182 KEKTA

-245 GLKNALKNEKN
+245 ELKNALKNEKN

-296 KQTIEAKKQIKENCE
+296 KQTIEARKLIEENHE

-330 KPIGIENGAMKFELR
+330 KPTGIENGAMKFELR

-357 KELEKNKEKAK
+357 KDLEKNKEKAK

-393 EEDKRLRFDKDGNLQ
+393 EEDKRLRFDNDGNLQ

-418 LWNNEKHAVYV
+418 LWDNEKHAVYV
-429 DKETGEGY
+429 DEAGEGY

-473 RCDYDV
+473 SCNYDV
-479 IADHFA
+479 IAEHFDKSSED
-485 KLINSKSNAKPDTET
+485 KLET
-500 YIQTYIELCKDI
+500 YVEFCKDI
-512 NEYITSEKG
+512 NEYITSDKG

-537 PKKLT
+537 PKNLSK
-542 KSEISRLW
+542 KEISKLW
-550 NEHISPLLKEYLR
+550 EGHISPLLKEYLR

-578 KTKLIDT
+578 KTKLIDK

>member
-1 MTFENYEDAFSKYK
+1 MATYIDMFNDFNKT
-15 EIFLKGRKSIFT
+15 FLKNKKSIFT
-27 KKEILNKDNVE
+27 DKEILNKGNVE
-38 VLIDHFVKKLD
+38 FLINHFVEKGDTSDKDFDEKIKEQLKDAND
-49 DSKIEKTKDN
+49 D
-59 KEVIFDRVVK
+59 
-69 DQLMN
+69 
-74 ASDDV
+74 DDV

-93 PRIEKKDMETII
+93 PKTADRKGSIVFFL
-105 KNFLNIVGKGNL
+105 KNFNKEELIHGDPNSFLGN
-117 LDNENNEFKTTS
+117 F
-129 VNGFAS
+129 VGFATA
-135 PGSYY
+135 GTYY
-140 YSNKSFELAYIIKFL
+140 NINKAFELAYIIRFL
-155 KKYLENDENNKEI
+155 KKYLENDENGKEI
-168 DILKELGNSITING
+168 DILKELGNSIAI
-182 KEKMA
+182 KENKKTA
-187 SIYNALLHLFDPKN
+187 SMYNALLHLFDPKN

-223 KVDADNIDDTYDI
+223 KVDSDNIDDTYDI
-236 DEKLKKIND
+236 DEKLKDIEK

-269 MWSGGIDFESKNI
+269 IWSGGIDFESKNI

-296 KQTIEAKKQIKENCE
+296 KQTIEARKLIEENHE

-357 KELEKNKEKAK
+357 KNLKNSQEGKEELK

-393 EEDKRLRFDKDGNLQ
+393 EEDKRLRYEGKNLQ

-418 LWNNEKHAVYV
+418 LWDNEKHAVYIDEV
-429 DKETGEGY
+429 GEGY

-473 RCDYDV
+473 GCNYDV
-479 IADHFA
+479 IAEHFDKSSED
-485 KLINSKSNAKPDTET
+485 KLET
-500 YIQTYIELCKDI
+500 YVEFCKDI
-512 NEYITSEKG
+512 NEYITSDKG

-537 PKKLT
+537 PKNLSK
-542 KSEISRLW
+542 KEISKLW
-550 NEHISPLLKEYLR
+550 EGHISPLLKEYLR

-578 KTKLIDT
+578 KTKLIDK

>member
-1 MTFENYEDAFSKYK
+1 MAFENYEDAFSKYK

-38 VLIDHFVKKLD
+38 FLIDHFVEKLD

-69 DQLMN
+69 DQLMG
-74 ASDDV
+74 AIDDV

-93 PRIEKKDMETII
+93 PRIEKKDMVTII

-117 LDNENNEFKTTS
+117 LDNENNEFKNTS
-129 VNGFAS
+129 VDGFAS

-155 KKYLENDENNKEI
+155 KKYLEKDENDKEI

-182 KEKMA
+182 KEKTA
-187 SIYNALLHLFDPKN
+187 SIYNALLYLFKPEE
-201 YMPIIS
+201 YVPIIS
-207 NAHKEAIVAT
+207 NTHKEDIINA

-223 KVDADNIDDTYDI
+223 EVVTDDI
-236 DEKLKKIND
+236 DKKLKEIEC
-245 GLKNALKNEKN
+245 GLKNALKNEEK

-291 KTYQT
+291 KTFQT
-296 KQTIEAKKQIKENCE
+296 KQTIEARKIIEENHE

-357 KELEKNKEKAK
+357 KNLKNSQEGKEELK

-393 EEDKRLRFDKDGNLQ
+393 EEDKRLRYEGKNLQ

-418 LWNNEKHAVYV
+418 LWDNEKHAVYI
-429 DKETGEGY
+429 DEKTKEGY

-473 RCDYDV
+473 SCNYDV
-479 IADHFA
+479 IAEHFDKSSED
-485 KLINSKSNAKPDTET
+485 KLET
-500 YIQTYIELCKDI
+500 YVEFCKDI
-512 NEYITSEKG
+512 NEYITSDKG

-537 PKKLT
+537 PKNLSK
-542 KSEISRLW
+542 KEISKLW
-550 NEHISPLLKEYLR
+550 EGHISPLLKEYLR
-563 TQYSGKDIET
+563 TQYVGKDIET
-573 RLNDM
+573 RLKEM
-578 KTKLIDT
+578 KTKLIDK

>member
-1 MTFENYEDAFSKYK
+1 M
-15 EIFLKGRKSIFT
+15 G
-27 KKEILNKDNVE
+27 
-38 VLIDHFVKKLD
+38 
-49 DSKIEKTKDN
+49 DSKIEKTKDD
-59 KEVIFDRVVK
+59 KEVIFDRVAK
-69 DQLMN
+69 DQLGDADN
-74 ASDDV
+74 DV

-93 PRIEKKDMETII
+93 PEIENKDMETIVKI
-105 KNFLNIVGKGNL
+105 FLNIVEKGNL
-117 LDNENNEFKTTS
+117 LDNENREFKS
-129 VNGFAS
+129 NPSFQKVGGFAS
-135 PGSYY
+135 TGSYY
-140 YSNKSFELAYIIKFL
+140 NSNKSFELAYIIRFL
-155 KKYLENDENNKEI
+155 EKYLEIGGTEKEI
-168 DILKELGNSITING
+168 DILKKELGTSIKINE
-182 KEKMA
+182 KEKTA
-187 SIYNALLHLFDPKN
+187 SMYNALLHLFKPGD

-207 NAHKEAIVAT
+207 NAHKEAIVAA
-217 FESKYC
+217 FESKYR
-223 KVDADNIDDTYDI
+223 KTDTGDDADDI
-236 DEKLKKIND
+236 DKKLKKIKDRLEND
-245 GLKNALKNEKN
+245 LKGKIE
-256 LKENIFYDDRVKN
+256 LKEKNIFYDDSVRN

-296 KQTIEAKKQIKENCE
+296 KQTIEARKLIEKNHE

-330 KPIGIENGAMKFELR
+330 KPTGIENGVMKFELK

-357 KELEKNKEKAK
+357 KNLKNSQEGKEELK

-393 EEDKRLRFDKDGNLQ
+393 EDDKRLSFDKKGNLQ

-418 LWNNEKHAVYV
+418 LWDNEKHAVYV
-429 DKETGEGY
+429 DEAGEGY

-468 VWKRY
+468 VWKKY
-473 RCDYDV
+473 SCNYDV
-479 IADHFA
+479 IVDRYSDED
-485 KLINSKSNAKPDTET
+485 NVET
-500 YIQTYIELCKDI
+500 YIKLCKDI

-550 NEHISPLLKEYLR
+550 NEN
-563 TQYSGKDIET
+563 T
-573 RLNDM
+573 
-578 KTKLIDT
+578 
-585 YGNSNK
+585 

>member
-1 MTFENYEDAFSKYK
+1 MAFENYEDAFKK
-15 EIFLKGRKSIFT
+15 FNEIFFKDRKSIFT
-27 KKEILNKDNVE
+27 DKEIFNKNNVAF
-38 VLIDHFVKKLD
+38 LIRNFVEKGDASDKD
-49 DSKIEKTKDN
+49 FDEKIKEQLKD
-59 KEVIFDRVVK
+59 
-69 DQLMN
+69 
-74 ASDDV
+74 ASDDE

-93 PRIEKKDMETII
+93 PKTADRKSSVAFFL
-105 KNFLNIVGKGNL
+105 KNFNKEELMNGDPNSFLGN
-117 LDNENNEFKTTS
+117 F
-129 VNGFAS
+129 VGFATA
-135 PGSYY
+135 GTYY
-140 YSNKSFELAYIIKFL
+140 NINKAFELAYIIRFL
-155 KKYLENDENNKEI
+155 EKYLEIGGTEKEI
-168 DILKELGNSITING
+168 DILKKELGNSIKINE
-182 KEKMA
+182 KEKTA
-187 SIYNALLHLFDPKN
+187 SMYNALLHLFKPED

-223 KVDADNIDDTYDI
+223 KTDTGDDADDI
-236 DEKLKKIND
+236 DKKLKKIKDRLEND
-245 GLKNALKNEKN
+245 LKGKIE
-256 LKENIFYDDRVKN
+256 LKEKNIFYDDSVRN

-296 KQTIEAKKQIKENCE
+296 KQTIEARKLIEENHE

-330 KPIGIENGAMKFELR
+330 KPVGIENGAMKFELK

-357 KELEKNKEKAK
+357 KDLEKNKEKAK

-393 EEDKRLRFDKDGNLQ
+393 EEDKRLRLGEDGKPQ

-418 LWNNEKHAVYV
+418 LWDNEKHAVYV

-479 IADHFA
+479 IAKHFD
-485 KLINSKSNAKPDTET
+485 KTSEDRLEP
-500 YIQTYIELCKDI
+500 YIEFCKDI
-512 NEYITSEKG
+512 NEHITSEKG

-542 KSEISRLW
+542 KIEISKLW
-550 NEHISPLLKEYLR
+550 EGHISPLLKEYLR
-563 TQYSGKDIET
+563 TQYSGKDIEI

-585 YGNSNK
+585 YGNKNK

>member
-1 MTFENYEDAFSKYK
+1 MPPKKVIERKQYFEK
-15 EIFLKGRKSIFT
+15 IFKNLESGIKIQK
-27 KKEILNKDNVE
+27 N
-38 VLIDHFVKKLD
+38 LD
-49 DSKIEKTKDN
+49 
-59 KEVIFDRVVK
+59 
-69 DQLMN
+69 
-74 ASDDV
+74 
-79 IDLMANII
+79 
-87 WLWRLP
+87 
-93 PRIEKKDMETII
+93 
-105 KNFLNIVGKGNL
+105 L
-117 LDNENNEFKTTS
+117 LTDFE
-129 VNGFAS
+129 GFANT
-135 PGSYY
+135 GTYY
-140 YSNKSFELAYIIKFL
+140 NTNKFYELVYIIKFL
-155 KKYLENDENNKEI
+155 ENWIDPKVTEANKM
-168 DILKELGNSITING
+168 DFLKANSSITVGNQT
-182 KEKMA
+182 KSVSMR
-187 SIYNALLHLFDPKN
+187 NALLYLFDPEN

-207 NAHKEAIVAT
+207 NAHKEAIVAA

-223 KVDADNIDDTYDI
+223 KVDTDDIDDVYDV
-236 DEKLKKIND
+236 DKKLKEIEN
-245 GLKNALKNEKN
+245 GLKDALKNEKN
-256 LKENIFYDDRVKN
+256 LSENIFYDDRVKN
-269 MWSGGIDFESKNI
+269 IWSGGIDFESKNI
-282 ILYGAPGTG
+282 ILYGPPGTG

-296 KQTIEAKKQIKENCE
+296 KQTIEARKLIEENHE

-330 KPIGIENGAMKFELR
+330 KPTGIENGVMKFELK

-357 KELEKNKEKAK
+357 KNLKNSKEGKEKLK

-393 EEDKRLRFDKDGNLQ
+393 EDDKRLSFDKKGNLQ

-418 LWNNEKHAVYV
+418 LWDNEKHAVYV
-429 DKETGEGY
+429 DEADEGY

-479 IADHFA
+479 IAERYSGED
-485 KLINSKSNAKPDTET
+485 KVET
-500 YIQTYIELCKDI
+500 YIKLCKDI
-512 NEYITSEKG
+512 NDNITNDEG

-542 KSEISRLW
+542 KSEINKLW
-550 NEHISPLLKEYLR
+550 NKHISPLLKEYLR

-573 RLNDM
+573 CLNDM
-578 KTKLIDT
+578 KTKLIDK

>member
-1 MTFENYEDAFSKYK
+1 
-15 EIFLKGRKSIFT
+15 
-27 KKEILNKDNVE
+27 
-38 VLIDHFVKKLD
+38 
-49 DSKIEKTKDN
+49 
-59 KEVIFDRVVK
+59 
-69 DQLMN
+69 
-74 ASDDV
+74 
-79 IDLMANII
+79 NII

-93 PRIEKKDMETII
+93 PKKVIGRNQYFEKFFENLESDI
-105 KNFLNIVGKGNL
+105 KIKENL
-117 LDNENNEFKTTS
+117 DLLTDFE
-129 VNGFAS
+129 GFANT
-135 PGSYY
+135 GTYY
-140 YSNKSFELAYIIKFL
+140 NTNKFNELVYIIRFLENWIDPKVTEANKMDFL
-155 KKYLENDENNKEI
+155 KANS
-168 DILKELGNSITING
+168 SITVSNQT
-182 KEKMA
+182 KSVSMR
-187 SIYNALLHLFDPKN
+187 NALLYLFKPEE
-201 YMPIIS
+201 YVPIIS
-207 NAHKEAIVAT
+207 NAHKEAIVAA
-217 FESKYC
+217 FESIYC
-223 KVDADNIDDTYDI
+223 EKDNDDL
-236 DEKLKKIND
+236 DEKLKEIGDK
-245 GLKNALKNEKN
+245 LKDALKNEQN
-256 LKENIFYDDRVKN
+256 LNENIFYDNRVKN
-269 MWSGGIDFESKNI
+269 IWSGGIDFESKNI

-296 KQTIEAKKQIKENCE
+296 KQTIEARKLIEENHE

-357 KELEKNKEKAK
+357 KDLEKNKEKAK

-393 EEDKRLRFDKDGNLQ
+393 EEDKRLRFDKDDKLQ

-418 LWNNEKHAVYV
+418 LWDNKKHAVYV

-479 IADHFA
+479 ITDHFA
-485 KLINSKSNAKPDTET
+485 KLINSKSNTKPDTET

-537 PKKLT
+537 PKNLSKKEINKLW
-542 KSEISRLW
+542 EG
-550 NEHISPLLKEYLR
+550 HISPLLKEYLR
-563 TQYSGKDIET
+563 TQYNGKDIET

-578 KTKLIDT
+578 KTKLIDK

>member
-1 MTFENYEDAFSKYK
+1 MAFENYKDAFSKYK
-15 EIFLKGRKSIFT
+15 EIFLEGRKSIFT
-27 KKEILNKDNVE
+27 DKEILTEPNLDFLKKN
-38 VLIDHFVKKLD
+38 FVQNPDTTEDKKFDIKIKEQFEKAND
-49 DSKIEKTKDN
+49 DQK
-59 KEVIFDRVVK
+59 
-69 DQLMN
+69 
-74 ASDDV
+74 
-79 IDLMANII
+79 DLMANII

-93 PRIEKKDMETII
+93 PKKVIGRNQYFEKFFENLESGIKIEKNPDLFGDFE
-105 KNFLNIVGKGNL
+105 
-117 LDNENNEFKTTS
+117 
-129 VNGFAS
+129 GFANT
-135 PGSYY
+135 GTYY
-140 YSNKSFELAYIIKFL
+140 NTNKFYELVYIIRFLENWIDPKVVDTEKIDFL
-155 KKYLENDENNKEI
+155 KV
-168 DILKELGNSITING
+168 NS
-182 KEKMA
+182 
-187 SIYNALLHLFDPKN
+187 SIAVDKQTKSVSMRNALLHLFKPGD

-207 NAHKEAIVAT
+207 NAHKEAIVAA
-217 FESKYC
+217 FESIYC
-223 KVDADNIDDTYDI
+223 EIGTDDI
-236 DEKLKKIND
+236 DKKLKEIER

-256 LKENIFYDDRVKN
+256 LKENIFYDDRIKN

-296 KQTIEAKKQIKENCE
+296 KQTIEARRLIEENHE

-357 KELEKNKEKAK
+357 KNLKNSQEGKEELK
-368 KYYFVADEINRAEL
+368 KYYFIADEINRAEL

-393 EEDKRLRFDKDGNLQ
+393 EEDKRLRYEGKNLQ

-418 LWNNEKHAVYV
+418 LWDNEKHAVYI
-429 DKETGEGY
+429 DETGEGY

-473 RCDYDV
+473 SCNYDV
-479 IADHFA
+479 IAEHFDKSSED
-485 KLINSKSNAKPDTET
+485 KLET
-500 YIQTYIELCKDI
+500 YVEFCKDI
-512 NEYITSEKG
+512 NEYITSDKG

-537 PKKLT
+537 PKNLNK
-542 KSEISRLW
+542 KEISKLW
-550 NEHISPLLKEYLR
+550 EGHISPLLKEYLR
-563 TQYSGKDIET
+563 TQYSSKDIET

-578 KTKLIDT
+578 KTKLIDK

>member
-1 MTFENYEDAFSKYK
+1 MAFENYEDAFSKYK

-38 VLIDHFVKKLD
+38 LLIDHFVEKLD

-69 DQLMN
+69 DQLMG
-74 ASDDV
+74 AITDDV

-93 PRIEKKDMETII
+93 PRIEKKDMVTII

-155 KKYLENDENNKEI
+155 KKYLENDENDKEI

-182 KEKMA
+182 KEKTA
-187 SIYNALLHLFDPKN
+187 SIYNALLHLFKPEE
-201 YMPIIS
+201 YVPIIS

-217 FESKYC
+217 FEGIYC
-223 KVDADNIDDTYDI
+223 KQGTDDL
-236 DEKLKKIND
+236 DEKLKDIENR
-245 GLKNALKNEKN
+245 LKDALKNEKN

-296 KQTIEAKKQIKENCE
+296 KQTIEARKLIEENHE

-330 KPIGIENGAMKFELR
+330 KPTGIENGAMKFELK

-357 KELEKNKEKAK
+357 KNLKNSQEGKEELK

-393 EEDKRLRFDKDGNLQ
+393 EEDKRLRYEGKNLQ

-418 LWNNEKHAVYV
+418 LWDNEKHAVYIDEV
-429 DKETGEGY
+429 GEGY

-473 RCDYDV
+473 GCNYDV
-479 IADHFA
+479 IAEHFDKSSED
-485 KLINSKSNAKPDTET
+485 KLET
-500 YIQTYIELCKDI
+500 YVEFCKDI
-512 NEYITSEKG
+512 NEYITSDKG

-537 PKKLT
+537 PKNLSK
-542 KSEISRLW
+542 KEISKLW
-550 NEHISPLLKEYLR
+550 EGHISPLLKEYLR

-578 KTKLIDT
+578 KTKLIDK

>member
-1 MTFENYEDAFSKYK
+1 MAFENYEDAFSKYK

-38 VLIDHFVKKLD
+38 LLIDHFVEKLD

-69 DQLMN
+69 DQLMG
-74 ASDDV
+74 AIDDV

-93 PRIEKKDMETII
+93 PRIEKKDMVTII

-155 KKYLENDENNKEI
+155 KKYLENDENDKEI

-182 KEKMA
+182 KEKTA
-187 SIYNALLHLFDPKN
+187 SIYNALLHLFKPEE
-201 YMPIIS
+201 YVPIIS

-217 FESKYC
+217 FESIYC
-223 KVDADNIDDTYDI
+223 KQGTDDL
-236 DEKLKKIND
+236 DEKLKDIENR
-245 GLKNALKNEKN
+245 LKDALKNEKN

-296 KQTIEAKKQIKENCE
+296 KQTIEARKLIEENHE

-330 KPIGIENGAMKFELR
+330 KPTGIENGVMKFELK

-357 KELEKNKEKAK
+357 KNLKNSQEGKEELK

-393 EEDKRLRFDKDGNLQ
+393 EEDKRLRYEGKNLQ

-418 LWNNEKHAVYV
+418 LWDNEKHAVYIDEV
-429 DKETGEGY
+429 GEGY

-473 RCDYDV
+473 GCNYDV
-479 IADHFA
+479 IAEHFDKSSED
-485 KLINSKSNAKPDTET
+485 KLET
-500 YIQTYIELCKDI
+500 YVEFCKDI
-512 NEYITSEKG
+512 NEYITSDKG

-537 PKKLT
+537 PKNLSK
-542 KSEISRLW
+542 KEISKLW
-550 NEHISPLLKEYLR
+550 EGHISPLLKEYLR

-578 KTKLIDT
+578 KTKLIDK

>member
-1 MTFENYEDAFSKYK
+1 MAFENYEDAFSKYK

-38 VLIDHFVKKLD
+38 LLIDHFVEKLD

-69 DQLMN
+69 DQLMG
-74 ASDDV
+74 AITDDV

-93 PRIEKKDMETII
+93 PRIEKKDMVTII

-155 KKYLENDENNKEI
+155 KKYLENDENDKEI

-182 KEKMA
+182 KEKTA
-187 SIYNALLHLFDPKN
+187 SIYNALLHLFKPEE
-201 YMPIIS
+201 YVPIIS

-217 FESKYC
+217 FESIYC
-223 KVDADNIDDTYDI
+223 KQGTDDL
-236 DEKLKKIND
+236 DEKLKDIENR
-245 GLKNALKNEKN
+245 LKDALKNEKN

-296 KQTIEAKKQIKENCE
+296 KQTIEARKLIEENHE

-330 KPIGIENGAMKFELR
+330 KPTGIENGAMKFELK

-357 KELEKNKEKAK
+357 KNLKNSQEGKEELK

-393 EEDKRLRFDKDGNLQ
+393 EEDKRLRYEGKNLQ

-418 LWNNEKHAVYV
+418 LWDNEKHAVYI
-429 DKETGEGY
+429 DEKTKEGY

-473 RCDYDV
+473 SCNYDV
-479 IADHFA
+479 IAEHFDKSSED
-485 KLINSKSNAKPDTET
+485 KLET
-500 YIQTYIELCKDI
+500 YVEFCKDI
-512 NEYITSEKG
+512 NEYITSDKG

-537 PKKLT
+537 PKNLSK
-542 KSEISRLW
+542 KEISKLW
-550 NEHISPLLKEYLR
+550 EGHISPLLKEYLR

-573 RLNDM
+573 RLKEM
-578 KTKLIDT
+578 KTKLIDK

>member
-1 MTFENYEDAFSKYK
+1 MAFENYEDAFSKYK
-15 EIFLKGRKSIFT
+15 EIFLKCRKSIFT
-27 KKEILNKDNVE
+27 IKEILNKDNVE
-38 VLIDHFVKKLD
+38 FLIDHFVEKLD

-69 DQLMN
+69 DQLMG
-74 ASDDV
+74 AIDDV

-93 PRIEKKDMETII
+93 PRIEKKDMVTII

-117 LDNENNEFKTTS
+117 LDNENNEFKNTS
-129 VNGFAS
+129 VDGFAS

-155 KKYLENDENNKEI
+155 KKYLEKDENDKEI

-182 KEKMA
+182 KEKTA
-187 SIYNALLHLFDPKN
+187 SIYNALLYLFKPEE
-201 YMPIIS
+201 YVPIIS
-207 NAHKEAIVAT
+207 NTHKEDIINA

-223 KVDADNIDDTYDI
+223 EIVTDDI
-236 DEKLKKIND
+236 DKKLKEIEC
-245 GLKNALKNEKN
+245 GLKNALKNEEK

-282 ILYGAPGTG
+282 ILYGALGTG
-291 KTYQT
+291 KTFQT
-296 KQTIEAKKQIKENCE
+296 KQTIEARKIIEENHE

-357 KELEKNKEKAK
+357 KNLKNSQEGKEELK

-393 EEDKRLRFDKDGNLQ
+393 EEDKRLRYEGKNLQ

-418 LWNNEKHAVYV
+418 LWDNEKHAVYI
-429 DKETGEGY
+429 DEKTKEGY

-473 RCDYDV
+473 SCNYDV
-479 IADHFA
+479 IAEHFDKSSED
-485 KLINSKSNAKPDTET
+485 KLET
-500 YIQTYIELCKDI
+500 YVEFCKDI
-512 NEYITSEKG
+512 NEYITSDKG

-537 PKKLT
+537 PKNLSK
-542 KSEISRLW
+542 KEISKLW
-550 NEHISPLLKEYLR
+550 EGHISPLLKEYLR

-573 RLNDM
+573 RLKEM
-578 KTKLIDT
+578 KTKLIDK
-585 YGNSNK
+585 YGNSYK

>member
-1 MTFENYEDAFSKYK
+1 SFKD
-15 EIFLKGRKSIFT
+15 RKSIFT
-27 KKEILNKDNVE
+27 DKEIFNKNNVAF
-38 VLIDHFVKKLD
+38 LIRNFVEKGDASDKD
-49 DSKIEKTKDN
+49 FDEKIKEQLKD
-59 KEVIFDRVVK
+59 
-69 DQLMN
+69 
-74 ASDDV
+74 ASDDE

-93 PRIEKKDMETII
+93 PKTADRKSSVAFFL
-105 KNFLNIVGKGNL
+105 KNFNKEELMNGDPNSFLGN
-117 LDNENNEFKTTS
+117 F
-129 VNGFAS
+129 VGFATA
-135 PGSYY
+135 GTYY
-140 YSNKSFELAYIIKFL
+140 NINKAFELAYIIRFL
-155 KKYLENDENNKEI
+155 EKYLEIGGTEKEI
-168 DILKELGNSITING
+168 DILKKELGNSIKINE
-182 KEKMA
+182 KEKTA
-187 SIYNALLHLFDPKN
+187 SMYNALLHLFKPED

-223 KVDADNIDDTYDI
+223 KTDTGDDADDI
-236 DEKLKKIND
+236 DKKLKKIKDRLEND
-245 GLKNALKNEKN
+245 LKGKIE
-256 LKENIFYDDRVKN
+256 LKEKNIFYDDSVRN

-296 KQTIEAKKQIKENCE
+296 KQTIEARKLIEENHE

-330 KPIGIENGAMKFELR
+330 KPVGIENGAMKFELK

-357 KELEKNKEKAK
+357 KDLEKNKEKAK

-393 EEDKRLRFDKDGNLQ
+393 EEDKRLRLGEDGKPQ

-418 LWNNEKHAVYV
+418 LWDNEKHAVYV

-479 IADHFA
+479 IAKHFD
-485 KLINSKSNAKPDTET
+485 KISEDRLEP
-500 YIQTYIELCKDI
+500 YIEFCKDI

-542 KSEISRLW
+542 KIEISKLW
-550 NEHISPLLKEYLR
+550 EGHISPLLKEYLR
-563 TQYSGKDIET
+563 TQYSGKDIEI

-585 YGNSNK
+585 YGNKNK

>member
-1 MTFENYEDAFSKYK
+1 MAFENYEDAFKK
-15 EIFLKGRKSIFT
+15 FNEIFFKDRKSIFT
-27 KKEILNKDNVE
+27 DKEIFNKNNVAF
-38 VLIDHFVKKLD
+38 LIRNFVEKGDASDKD
-49 DSKIEKTKDN
+49 FDEKIKEQLKD
-59 KEVIFDRVVK
+59 
-69 DQLMN
+69 
-74 ASDDV
+74 ASDDE

-93 PRIEKKDMETII
+93 PKTADRKSSVAFFL
-105 KNFLNIVGKGNL
+105 KNFNKEELMNGDPNSFLGN
-117 LDNENNEFKTTS
+117 F
-129 VNGFAS
+129 VGFATA
-135 PGSYY
+135 GTYY
-140 YSNKSFELAYIIKFL
+140 NINKAFELAYIIRFL
-155 KKYLENDENNKEI
+155 EKYLEIGGTEKEI
-168 DILKELGNSITING
+168 DILKKELGNSIKINE
-182 KEKMA
+182 KEKTA
-187 SIYNALLHLFDPKN
+187 SMYNALLHLFKPED

-223 KVDADNIDDTYDI
+223 KTDTGDDADDI
-236 DEKLKKIND
+236 DKKLKKIKDRLEND
-245 GLKNALKNEKN
+245 LKGKIE
-256 LKENIFYDDRVKN
+256 LKEKNIFYDDSVRN

-296 KQTIEAKKQIKENCE
+296 KQTIEARKLIEENHE

-330 KPIGIENGAMKFELR
+330 KPVGIENGAMKFELK

-357 KELEKNKEKAK
+357 KDLEKNKEKAK

-393 EEDKRLRFDKDGNLQ
+393 EEDKRLRLGEDGKPQ

-418 LWNNEKHAVYV
+418 LWDNEKHAVYV

-479 IADHFA
+479 IAKHFD
-485 KLINSKSNAKPDTET
+485 KISEDRLEP
-500 YIQTYIELCKDI
+500 YIEFCKDI

-542 KSEISRLW
+542 KIEISKLW
-550 NEHISPLLKEYLR
+550 EGHISPLLKEYLR
-563 TQYSGKDIET
+563 T
-573 RLNDM
+573 
-578 KTKLIDT
+578 
-585 YGNSNK
+585 

>member
-1 MTFENYEDAFSKYK
+1 MAFENYKEAFLEYKKMFLED
-15 EIFLKGRKSIFT
+15 GKSIFT
-27 KKEILNKDNVE
+27 KKVILNKDNVE
-38 VLIDHFVKKLD
+38 FLINHFVEKLD

-93 PRIEKKDMETII
+93 PRIEKKDMVTII

-155 KKYLENDENNKEI
+155 KKYLENDENDKEI

-245 GLKNALKNEKN
+245 ELKNALKNEKN

-296 KQTIEAKKQIKENCE
+296 KQTIEARKLIEENHE

-330 KPIGIENGAMKFELR
+330 KPTGIENGAMKFELK

-357 KELEKNKEKAK
+357 KNLKNSQEGKEELK

-393 EEDKRLRFDKDGNLQ
+393 EEDKRLRYEGKNLQ

-418 LWNNEKHAVYV
+418 LWDNKEHAVYV
-429 DKETGEGY
+429 DEAGEGY

-473 RCDYDV
+473 SCNYDV
-479 IADHFA
+479 IAEHFDKSSED
-485 KLINSKSNAKPDTET
+485 KLET
-500 YIQTYIELCKDI
+500 YVEFCKDI
-512 NEYITSEKG
+512 NEYITSDKG

-537 PKKLT
+537 PKNLSK
-542 KSEISRLW
+542 KEISKLW
-550 NEHISPLLKEYLR
+550 EGHISPLLKEYLR

-578 KTKLIDT
+578 KTKLIDK